1 MLNFNQFRVF
11 YYAAK
16 NLNFTA
22 AAGELFITQPAV
34 TSQIKSF
41 EEFCNLKLF
50 KKRGRRIYLTDE
62 GKSLYACAVKIFKY
76 EKEIE
81 NIIDDMR
88 ELKRGIL
95 SLGTA
100 KTYARY
106 FMPLM
111 ISTFH
116 KNYPNI
122 KIQLNEGSSLDMI
135 NSLLDFKI
143 EVAVIA
149 RSEDISQVY
158 FCPFSR
164 EEMVVIVSTDHHL
177 RNKKAICFKDL
188 SAEPFIMKEKGSGTR
203 KLVEELFEAEQCTPD
218 LLMETSNTE
227 FIKQLV
233 QRGEGVSFVVRE
245 AVTAELKEE
254 QLATVPLKG
263 PKVYLDVNIA
273 FLKDQ
278 VLSPP
283 AKAFVDTLI
292 GLKSEDMHPMGIG
305 LMMSKMLAQRK
316 EGQRQARQKDR
327 AKSHRV
333 THTQKKHDPFEP
345 GPRR

>member
-34 TSQIKSF
+34 TAQIKSF

-50 KKRGRRIYLTDE
+50 KKRGRRIFLTDE
-62 GKSLYACAVKIFKY
+62 GRALYQYATRVFKF

-81 NIIDDMR
+81 AVIDDMR

-95 SLGTA
+95 SLGTTKA
-100 KTYARY
+100 YARY

-116 KNYPNI
+116 QNYPQI

-135 NSLLDFKI
+135 HSLLDFKI
-143 EVAVIA
+143 EVAIIA
-149 RSEDISQVY
+149 KAEDNPEVE
-158 FCPFSR
+158 FFPFSQ
-164 EEMVVIVSTDHHL
+164 EEMAVIVSPDHPL
-177 RNKKAICFKDL
+177 GDKKSISFADL
-188 SAEPFIMKEKGSGTR
+188 ATIPFIMKEKGSGTR
-203 KLVEELFEAEQCTPD
+203 KLVEELFGAEGCTPD
-218 LLMETSNTE
+218 ILMETSNTE

-233 QRGEGVSFVVRE
+233 QRGEGVSFVVKE
-245 AVTAELKEE
+245 AVAAELKEKK
-254 QLATVPLKG
+254 LTTVPLKSD
-263 PKVYLDVNIA
+263 KVYLDVNIA
-273 FLKDQ
+273 YLKEQ
-278 VLSPP
+278 ILSPP

-292 GLKSEDMHPMGIG
+292 GLKSEDLHPMGIG
-305 LMMSKMLAQRK
+305 LLMARILSQRK
-316 EGQRQARQKDR
+316 EEQRMIRG
-327 AKSHRV
+327 V
-333 THTQKKHDPFEP
+333 
-345 GPRR
+345 

>member
-16 NLNFTA
+16 NLNFTV

-62 GKSLYACAVKIFKY
+62 GKSLYAHAAKIFKY

-81 NIIDDMR
+81 HIIDDMR

-95 SLGTA
+95 SLGTTKA
-100 KTYARY
+100 YARY

-111 ISTFH
+111 ITTFH

-135 NSLLDFKI
+135 HSLLDFKI

-149 RSEDISQVY
+149 RAEDNTEVH
-158 FCPFSR
+158 FFPFSR
-164 EEMVVIVSTDHHL
+164 EEMAVIVSSDHL
-177 RNKKAICFKDL
+177 LSRKKTITFKDL

-203 KLVEELFEAEQCTPD
+203 KLVEELFE
-218 LLMETSNTE
+218 
-227 FIKQLV
+227 
-233 QRGEGVSFVVRE
+233 G
-245 AVTAELKEE
+245 
-254 QLATVPLKG
+254 
-263 PKVYLDVNIA
+263 
-273 FLKDQ
+273 
-278 VLSPP
+278 
-283 AKAFVDTLI
+283 
-292 GLKSEDMHPMGIG
+292 
-305 LMMSKMLAQRK
+305 
-316 EGQRQARQKDR
+316 
-327 AKSHRV
+327 
-333 THTQKKHDPFEP
+333 
-345 GPRR
+345 

>member
-11 YYAAK
+11 YYATK
-16 NLNFTA
+16 NLNFTV
-22 AAGELFITQPAV
+22 AAGELFISQPAV

-62 GKSLYACAVKIFKY
+62 GKSLYAYAAKIFKY

-81 NIIDDMR
+81 HTIDDMR

-95 SLGTA
+95 SLGTTKA
-100 KTYARY
+100 YARY

-111 ISTFH
+111 ITTFH
-116 KNYPNI
+116 KSYPNI
-122 KIQLNEGSSLDMI
+122 KIQLNEGSSLEMI
-135 NSLLDFKI
+135 HSLLNFKI

-149 RSEDISQVY
+149 RTEDYPEIH
-158 FCPFSR
+158 FFPFSQ

-177 RNKKAICFKDL
+177 NREKAITFKDL

-203 KLVEELFEAEQCTPD
+203 KLVEELFAAEQCTPD
-218 LLMETSNTE
+218 TLMETSNTE

-233 QRGEGVSFVVRE
+233 QRGEGVSFLVRE
-245 AVTAELKEE
+245 AVAAELKEKM
-254 QLATVPLKG
+254 LAAVPLKG
-263 PKVYLDVNIA
+263 PTVYLEVSIA
-273 FLKDQ
+273 YLKDQ

-283 AKAFVDTLI
+283 ARAFVDTLI
-292 GLKSEDMHPMGIG
+292 GLKSDDLHPMGIG
-305 LMMSKMLAQRK
+305 LMMAKMLAQRK
-316 EGQRQARQKDR
+316 QEQRKIS
-327 AKSHRV
+327 KMGTS
-333 THTQKKHDPFEP
+333 P
-345 GPRR
+345 

>member
-16 NLNFTA
+16 NLSFTA
-22 AAGELFITQPAV
+22 AAGELFISQPAV
-34 TSQIKSF
+34 TAQMKSF
-41 EEFCNLKLF
+41 EEFCSLKLF

-62 GKSLYACAVKIFKY
+62 GKSLYAYAAKIFKY

-81 NIIDDMR
+81 HTIDDMR

-95 SLGTA
+95 SLGTTKA
-100 KTYARY
+100 YARY

-111 ISTFH
+111 ITTFH

-135 NSLLDFKI
+135 HSLLDFKI

-149 RSEDISQVY
+149 RTEDNPEIH
-158 FCPFSR
+158 FFPFSQ

-177 RNKKAICFKDL
+177 SREKAITFQEL

-218 LLMETSNTE
+218 TLMETSNTE

-245 AVTAELKEE
+245 AVAAELKEKK
-254 QLATVPLKG
+254 LIAVPLKG
-263 PKVYLDVNIA
+263 PTVYLDVNIA
-273 FLKDQ
+273 YLKDQ

-283 AKAFVDTLI
+283 ARAFVDTLI
-292 GLKSEDMHPMGIG
+292 GLKSDDLHPMGIG
-305 LMMSKMLAQRK
+305 LMMAKMLAQRK
-316 EGQRQARQKDR
+316 QEQRKISKMRT
-327 AKSHRV
+327 S
-333 THTQKKHDPFEP
+333 P
-345 GPRR
+345 

>member
-16 NLNFTA
+16 NLSFTA
-22 AAGELFITQPAV
+22 AAGELFISQPAV
-34 TSQIKSF
+34 TAQMKSF
-41 EEFCNLKLF
+41 EEFCSLKLF

-62 GKSLYACAVKIFKY
+62 GKSLYAYAAKIFKY

-81 NIIDDMR
+81 HTIDDMR

-95 SLGTA
+95 SLGTTKA
-100 KTYARY
+100 YARY

-111 ISTFH
+111 ITTFH
-116 KNYPNI
+116 KSYPNI

-135 NSLLDFKI
+135 HSLLDFKI

-149 RSEDISQVY
+149 RTEDNPEIH
-158 FCPFSR
+158 FFPFSQ

-177 RNKKAICFKDL
+177 SREKAITFQEL

-218 LLMETSNTE
+218 TLMETSNTE

-245 AVTAELKEE
+245 AVAAELKEKK
-254 QLATVPLKG
+254 LIAVPLKG
-263 PKVYLDVNIA
+263 PTVYLDVNIA
-273 FLKDQ
+273 YLKDQ

-283 AKAFVDTLI
+283 ARAFVDTLI
-292 GLKSEDMHPMGIG
+292 GLKSDDLHPMGIG
-305 LMMSKMLAQRK
+305 LMMAKMLAQRK
-316 EGQRQARQKDR
+316 QDQRKISKMRT
-327 AKSHRV
+327 S
-333 THTQKKHDPFEP
+333 P
-345 GPRR
+345 